1 MLASEAPSPRA
12 ISGNA
17 TVTTV
22 VSTINMNDPRQ
33 IAANGPHL
41 RTAGSFLSI
50 SSRRVIEPRR
60 TPQANCPP
68 MTDTVISYRE
78 VMKPV
83 TLDSVDRQLIHA
95 LDLDGRASFARIA
108 DVLGV
113 SENTVGRRYRRLRQA
128 GVLRV
133 VGAVASAKLGYAL
146 WTVRFSC
153 TPGSGMPI
161 AAALAKRPDTFWV
174 HLLSGGTEIA
184 CTTQSSIAAEPD
196 VLLLDKLPRSSRI
209 TSVSA
214 HQMLRG
220 FARPGGLS
228 ALSDKQIAELR
239 VPVDPAEEITFDE
252 ADGRLVQVLAEDGRA
267 GYGELAAASGLSEST
282 AKRRIEALRQ
292 AGVLSYQLDISLR
305 TLGFQAEARLW
316 VVVRPSAVASVAKAL
331 AEHEEVQFAAVTTC
345 PANLVA
351 AIACRNAAHLYEYLT
366 DRIGS
371 LDGIQQMETAPVVR
385 TVKRS
390 GSLLPL

>member
-1 MLASEAPSPRA
+1 
-12 ISGNA
+12 
-17 TVTTV
+17 
-22 VSTINMNDPRQ
+22 
-33 IAANGPHL
+33 
-41 RTAGSFLSI
+41 
-50 SSRRVIEPRR
+50 
-60 TPQANCPP
+60 
-68 MTDTVISYRE
+68 MTDPVISYRE

-83 TLDSVDRQLIHA
+83 TLDVVDHQLIHA
-95 LDLDGRASFARIA
+95 LDLDGRAPFARIA

-153 TPGSGMPI
+153 APASGIPI

-184 CTTQSSIAAEPD
+184 CTTQSSLVDEPD
-196 VLLLDKLPRSSRI
+196 VLMLDKLPRSSRI

-214 HQMLRG
+214 HQMLHG
-220 FARPGGLS
+220 FTRLGSWS
-228 ALSDKQIAELR
+228 ALSAQQIAALR
-239 VPVDPAEEITFDE
+239 VPVNPIGEATFDE
-252 ADGRLVQVLAEDGRA
+252 ADRRLMHVLADDGRA
-267 GYGELAAASGLSEST
+267 SYGELSAASGLSEST
-282 AKRRIEALRQ
+282 VKRRIETLRQ
-292 AGVLSYQLDISLR
+292 TGVLSYQLDLSLR
-305 TLGFQAEARLW
+305 ALGFCSEARLW
-316 VVVRPSAVASVAKAL
+316 MTVRPSAVTSVASAL
-331 AEHEEVQFAAVTTC
+331 AAHEEVQFAAVTTG
-345 PANLVA
+345 PTNLVA
-351 AIACRNAAHLYEYLT
+351 AIACRNATHLYEYLT
-366 DRIGS
+366 ERVGS